1 MKAAVWLLFRFG
13 AGTRATAV
21 LRWLALLLVLAW
33 LIRRWVWMPVLIN
46 GASML
51 PTFHSGQ
58 LATIN
63 KTAYWFR
70 APQRGDVVV
79 IWTGREF
86 MVKRVLALPGEEAAI
101 SNGCVYIAGRQ
112 LQEPYVAFW
121 DECNIAPGRIPPRC
135 YLVAGDNRLAGLSA
149 LVTRRRI
156 VGRVQRSDFS
166 TAGAPAGLTQTR

>member
-1 MKAAVWLLFRFG
+1 MKTAVWLPFRFD
-13 AGTRATAV
+13 AGTRAKAA

-33 LIRRWVWMPVLIN
+33 LVRRWVWMPMLIS

-58 LATIN
+58 LTTIN

-86 MVKRVLALPGEEAAI
+86 IVKRVLALPGEQAAI

-112 LQEPYVAFW
+112 LQEPYVAIR

-135 YLVAGDNRLAGLSA
+135 YLVAGDNRLAGMSA
-149 LVTRRRI
+149 LVVARRI
-156 VGRVQRSDFS
+156 VGRVQRSDSS
-166 TAGAPAGLTQTR
+166 TAGGPAGFTQTP